1 MTEAILSLGGNIG
14 DREFFIAEAMRR
26 ILKDPHVYSLER
38 SGLYETSPVG
48 YTEQDSFLN
57 ACVRIETDLEAMELL
72 SLVNRIENELGRVRN
87 VRWGPRTIDIDIIFY
102 GDDVIDTDRLTV
114 PHPRYKERAFV
125 TVPLTDLGIE
135 TTGRTEDEGQSVR
148 KIGWTYEI

>member
-1 MTEAILSLGGNIG
+1 MTEAVLSLGGNIG
-14 DREFFIAEAMRR
+14 DREFFITEAMRR
-26 ILKDPHVYSLER
+26 LLKDPHVYSLER

-72 SLVNRIENELGRVRN
+72 SLVNRIENELGRVRTI
-87 VRWGPRTIDIDIIFY
+87 RWGPRTIDIDIIFY

-125 TVPLTDLGIE
+125 TVPLMDLGIE

>member
-26 ILKDPHVYSLER
+26 LLKDPHVYSLER

-57 ACVRIETDLEAMELL
+57 ACVRIETDLEALELL
-72 SLVNRIENELGRVRN
+72 SLVNRIENELGRVRTI
-87 VRWGPRTIDIDIIFY
+87 RWGPRTIDIDIIFY
-102 GDDVIDTDRLTV
+102 GDEVIDTDKLIV

>member
-26 ILKDPHVYSLER
+26 LLKDPHVYSLER

-72 SLVNRIENELGRVRN
+72 SLVNRIENELGRVRTI
-87 VRWGPRTIDIDIIFY
+87 RWGPRTIDIDIIFY
-102 GDDVIDTDRLTV
+102 GDEVIDTDKLTV

>member
-26 ILKDPHVYSLER
+26 LLKDPHVYSLER

-72 SLVNRIENELGRVRN
+72 SLVNRIENELGRVRT

-102 GDDVIDTDRLTV
+102 GDEVIDTDRLTV

-135 TTGRTEDEGQSVR
+135 TTGRTEDESQSVR

>member
-26 ILKDPHVYSLER
+26 LLKDPHVYSLER

-72 SLVNRIENELGRVRN
+72 SLVNRIENELGRVRTI
-87 VRWGPRTIDIDIIFY
+87 RWGPRTIDIDIIFY